1 MKHICKYC
9 GEEFERKQKAQKY
22 CNSCKAKPKDVL
34 QGRIHNPDNPQICH
48 YCGKTFFGSKRKY
61 CNRNCAIKAY
71 NDKPTFYQHKC
82 ELCGIEWESKARIA
96 KRCKK
101 CANKQIH
108 TYICLN
114 CGKEFHPKKKEYN
127 KYCSR
132 ECCFEHLK
140 ANARGRTPRPKKPN
154 KPKNI
159 VTCEVCKKDF
169 ETNQPKAKYCSDEC
183 RRIAGVDRA
192 YKKNTAISRNCK
204 WCGTEFIPDHRAS
217 TYAYCCEEHKQLAI
231 KEHEEKHGISKAK
244 RKRIYLRD
252 GCNCK
257 LCGKPMRMDMIHTLG
272 TSNPHPFAPTIDHI
286 MPKSIAK
293 QQGWTKEQIHDD
305 SNLQAAHWRCN
316 IDKGTKPMGEQLLL
330 FG

>member
-1 MKHICKYC
+1 M
-9 GEEFERKQKAQKY
+9 
-22 CNSCKAKPKDVL
+22 
-34 QGRIHNPDNPQICH
+34 DNQICQF
-48 YCGKTFFGSKRKY
+48 CGREFIWGRKRKY
-61 CNRNCAIKAY
+61 CSDDCCYDAQLDKQKDLRQAKQQIKKCIYCGREFISRSKDHVCCGDDGCKKARKRKAY
-71 NDKPTFYQHKC
+71 KPKSHEERRLKSVTC
-82 ELCGIEWESKARIA
+82 ICVGCGIEFRPVSK
-96 KRCKK
+96 
-101 CANKQIH
+101 Q
-108 TYICLN
+108 YD
-114 CGKEFHPKKKEYN
+114 
-127 KYCSR
+127 KYHSR
-132 ECCFEHLK
+132 ECFFEHLK
-140 ANARGRTPRPKKPN
+140 ANARGRTPRPKKPKKPN

-231 KEHEEKHGISKAK
+231 KEHEEKYGISKAK

-257 LCGKPMRMDMIHTLG
+257 LCGKPMRMDMVHTLG
-272 TSNPHPFAPTIDHI
+272 TSNPHPLAPTIDHI
-286 MPKSIAK
+286 IPKSIAK
-293 QQGWTKEQIHDD
+293 QQGWTKKQIHDD

-316 IDKGTKPMGEQLLL
+316 IDKGVKPMGEQLLL